1 MLQELFARMIP
12 PANNAAAGVTA
23 VPSAQVFMPFEA
35 PNSKPAGRV
44 SLNVASVS
52 GTELGLLNVNVKVV
66 VPPKG
71 NAGAPNALVIVGALL
86 TTRVAVAGAPGGAS
100 SVINAEV
107 VFTFTPAVVLDT
119 V

>member
-1 MLQELFARMIP
+1 MIP
-12 PANNAAAGVTA
+12 KANVAIAGVTS
-23 VPSAQVFMPFEA
+23 VPSEQELKPSEA
-35 PNSKPAGRV
+35 PNCKPAGRV
-44 SLNVASVS
+44 SVNVASVS
-52 GTELGLLNVNVKVV
+52 GMLLGLLNVNVKVV

-100 SVINAEV
+100 SVINGEV